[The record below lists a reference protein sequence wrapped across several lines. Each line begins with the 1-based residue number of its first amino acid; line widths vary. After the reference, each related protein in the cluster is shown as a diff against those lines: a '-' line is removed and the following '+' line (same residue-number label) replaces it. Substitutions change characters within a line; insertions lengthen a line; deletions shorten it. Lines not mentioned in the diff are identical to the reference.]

1 MIARVRRRFWAL
13 LPLFVVLLA
22 LMANP
27 VHASAAQPG
36 GPQRV
41 TLEQVRAALPQL
53 EQFAQQALDRT
64 GLPGMAIAVVY
75 QDQVVYL
82 QGLGVREAGQQDP
95 VDADT
100 VFQLASMSKPISATV
115 VAALV
120 SDGAVSWDDR
130 VVDHDPEFQLQDPWV
145 TGQVTIRDFF
155 LHRSGLPGTAGNDL
169 EQLGYGRDEI
179 LRRLRYLKPA
189 SSFRSQ
195 YAYSNFGLTEGAI
208 AAAKATG
215 KSWEE
220 VAAEKL
226 YRPLGMSSTSSRFA
240 DYEAAPNRARIHVL
254 VDGTWAPKFTRHA
267 DAQSPAGGVS
277 STARD
282 LAQWVR
288 LLLGEGTLE
297 AQQVINPDALAQT
310 HLPQILRGS
319 NLVTEQPA
327 FYGLGWNVDYDE
339 QGRIFWSHAGAF
351 SLGARTEVRL
361 LPAEDL
367 GIVVLANAFPTGV
380 PEAIASSFYDLV
392 LHGTVTRDWIAFW
405 NEPFEA
411 LVQSFYAPSRS
422 YATPPAE
429 VAPARPSSAYVGPY
443 ANDYFGA
450 IEVSETDGALTLLL
464 GLGRM
469 AFPLRHW
476 DQDVFLYEPDAEF
489 PGAVSGVR
497 FSFGL
502 GQQAQQ
508 VVLENFNDNEQG
520 AFTRV
525 LSAG

>member
-1 MIARVRRRFWAL
+1 MIMRVCPCLWAGL
-13 LPLFVVLLA
+13 LLVVVLLA
-22 LMANP
+22 STVSPLQ
-27 VHASAAQPG
+27 VGAAQPG
-36 GPQRV
+36 GSRQV

-53 EQFAQQALDRT
+53 EQFAQHALET
-64 GLPGMAIAVVY
+64 SGVPGMAIAVVY
-75 QDQVVYL
+75 KDQVVYL
-82 QGLGVREAGQQDP
+82 QGFGVREAGQQDP

-130 VVDHDPEFQLQDPWV
+130 VVDHDPDFQMQDPWV

-179 LRRLRYLKPA
+179 LRRLRYLVPA

-208 AAAKATG
+208 AAAKAAG
-215 KSWEE
+215 KSWEDLT
-220 VAAEKL
+220 AEKL
-226 YRPLGMSSTSSRFA
+226 YRPLGMNSTSSRFA
-240 DYEAAPNRARIHVL
+240 DYEAAANRARLHVL
-254 VDGTWAPKFTRHA
+254 VDGMWAPKFTRNA

-282 LAQWVR
+282 LAQWMR
-288 LLLGEGTLE
+288 LELGNGTFQGEQLIS
-297 AQQVINPDALAQT
+297 ADALAQT
-310 HLPQILRGS
+310 DLPQILRGS
-319 NLVTEQPA
+319 NLVTGQPA
-327 FYGLGWNVDYDE
+327 FYGLGWNVDYE
-339 QGRIFWSHAGAF
+339 GEGRVFWSHAGAF

-392 LHGTVTRDWIAFW
+392 LSGTVTQDWVQFW

-422 YATPPAE
+422 YATPPAD
-429 VAPARPSSAYVGPY
+429 VAPARPSSAYVGTY
-443 ANDYFGA
+443 ANDYFGT

-464 GLGRM
+464 GPRRM

-476 DQDVFLYEPDAEF
+476 DGDVFLYEPDAEF

-497 FSFGL
+497 FSVGL
-502 GQQAQQ
+502 DQQAQQ
-508 VVLENFNDNEQG
+508 VVLENFNDNGQG

-525 LSAG
+525 LSAR